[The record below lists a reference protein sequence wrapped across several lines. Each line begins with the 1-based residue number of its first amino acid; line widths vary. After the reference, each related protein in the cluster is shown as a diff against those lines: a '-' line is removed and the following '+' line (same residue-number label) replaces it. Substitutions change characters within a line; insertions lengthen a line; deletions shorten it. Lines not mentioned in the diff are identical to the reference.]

1 MPRALSVAVVSDQ
14 SLFTSLST
22 TLSFCVFSLDS
33 PEVMPGSFI
42 SGSGATTAV
51 GSGNGHTSTSVASAS
66 KAGSPSSATSI
77 ASSPGGSSSKSGSGS
92 SSNTAA
98 IAGGV
103 AGGVVA
109 LAAIGALLFYFLRK
123 RTPPQAPSAAFV
135 VDPAVSAQP
144 AVPQMGQVVS
154 PPLPS
159 DDGSTYAPGTPVSPM
174 KLYVRCYISFR
185 ESRAFRVH
193 SHLYFFFQDPMDP
206 TTYPGYQRVPTAD
219 VNVPASPYEPS
230 LNGNALGGN
239 TMSTLGGNTMNT
251 LGGNTMGGNPLHGNT
266 LASMQTAQPGGYHGL
281 PTV

>member
-1 MPRALSVAVVSDQ
+1 
-14 SLFTSLST
+14 
-22 TLSFCVFSLDS
+22 
-33 PEVMPGSFI
+33 MPGSFI

-51 GSGNGHTSTSVASAS
+51 GSGSGHTSTSVASAS

-77 ASSPGGSSSKSGSGS
+77 ASSPGGSSSKSGSGSS

-174 KLYVRCYISFR
+174 KLYVRFYISFR
-185 ESRAFRVH
+185 ESRAFLVCTH
-193 SHLYFFFQDPMDP
+193 IYTFFFSGSDGSYHIPRIP
-206 TTYPGYQRVPTAD
+206 ESAD
-219 VNVPASPYEPS
+219 RGRKCPRIALRTKLKWQCARREHDEHARRKHNEHAGREYNGWEPIAWEHSCQHADRATGRLSWLAYRLIVVTPAVVRED
-230 LNGNALGGN
+230 
-239 TMSTLGGNTMNT
+239 
-251 LGGNTMGGNPLHGNT
+251 LHF
-266 LASMQTAQPGGYHGL
+266 HIL
-281 PTV
+281 PA